1 MRSRKLFGF
10 FPSLGSRVKAC
21 GLGQNEKTHFV
32 RISVWQLLSKAF
44 MVAAI
49 AAFVAFHF
57 IRDPE
62 QSNDAGWKVWKEL
75 GDLVLHPSGMDE
87 PMGWV
92 AIASFLTASLLI
104 VVSPFLGAVWL
115 KSKMAWLPT
124 VIFGGL
130 SAASL
135 SVAILFGRLAEE
147 RLIGWGLYVL
157 MTAPILNFI
166 GLLFARSG
174 TPQLDKSQLAP
185 PSLSEEI

>member
-1 MRSRKLFGF
+1 M
-10 FPSLGSRVKAC
+10 
-21 GLGQNEKTHFV
+21 

-62 QSNDAGWKVWKEL
+62 QNNDAGWKVWKGL
-75 GDLVLHPSGMDE
+75 ADLVQHPSGMVE

-104 VVSPFLGAVWL
+104 VASPFLGWVWI

-130 SAASL
+130 SAASF
-135 SVAILFGRLAEE
+135 SVAILFGRSSDEH
-147 RLIGWGLYVL
+147 RIGWGLYLL
-157 MTAPILNFI
+157 MTAPVLNFI
-166 GLLFARSG
+166 GLLFARIG
-174 TPQLDKSQLAP
+174 APQLDKSQLAP
-185 PSLSEEI
+185 HSLSEEI